1 MKKIIS
7 IIAAIFVSCS
17 MFASELDGSYANKN
31 IVMSFVGDSLYIDE
45 VGIEGDV
52 YEFKCKD
59 NVVTA
64 RNSLDNIYF
73 KIVRKTKNAIYIT
86 YDNKKIYKFVKVFNY
101 DIKNMKFVYDT
112 KRI

>member
-7 IIAAIFVSCS
+7 IIATIFVSCS

-45 VGIEGDV
+45 VGIEGDA
-52 YEFKCKD
+52 YEFKCK
-59 NVVTA
+59 NNIVTA
-64 RNSLDNIYF
+64 YNSLDNIYF

-86 YDNKKIYKFVKVFNY
+86 YDNKKIYKFVKVCNY
-101 DIKNMKFVYDT
+101 DIKNMKFMYDT
-112 KRI
+112 KGI

>member
-7 IIAAIFVSCS
+7 IIAALFVSCS

-45 VGIEGDV
+45 VGIEGDA
-52 YEFKCKD
+52 YKFKCKD
-59 NVVTA
+59 NIVTA
-64 RNSLDNIYF
+64 HNSLDNIYL

-86 YDNKKIYKFVKVFNY
+86 YDNKKIYKFVKVYNY
-101 DIKNMKFVYDT
+101 DIKNMKFMYDT
-112 KRI
+112 KGI